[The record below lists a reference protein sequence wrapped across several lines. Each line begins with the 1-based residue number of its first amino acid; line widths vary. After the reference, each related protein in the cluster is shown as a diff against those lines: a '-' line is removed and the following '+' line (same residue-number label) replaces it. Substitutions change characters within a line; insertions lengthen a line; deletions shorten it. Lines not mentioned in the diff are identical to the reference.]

1 MAPGLDFFKSSDS
14 SSDVPVVQISPDAE
28 PEDISV
34 SKSAAPEAAPR
45 PGVYYN
51 SRLDPKNFLEG
62 ELSVDAA
69 TRLRQML
76 ARPGIVVSPIP
87 LPSITCPHLY
97 TRLPPAFVMVSVP
110 VAHSK
115 PVSIA
120 CTKVVQQQPLHA
132 LACPTSPL
140 LL

>member
-14 SSDVPVVQISPDAE
+14 SEEPVVQICPDAE
-28 PEDISV
+28 PEDNAT
-34 SKSAAPEAAPR
+34 SKSAVPEVTPR
-45 PGVYYN
+45 SGVYYN

-76 ARPGIVVSPIP
+76 ARPGIVVSAMS
-87 LPSITCPHLY
+87 LCALGVLSCP
-97 TRLPPAFVMVSVP
+97 TRLPLVFVMVSVP

-115 PVSIA
+115 LVSIA
-120 CTKVVQQQPLHA
+120 CTKVVQQLQHHVS
-132 LACPTSPL
+132 ACPTLPL
-140 LL
+140 LH